1 MRKSFFKILA
11 VFMFS
16 LCIIPIPKAGAS
28 KTVRASV
35 SSQVAEAYGR
45 EILVKYETMTG
56 FNVQT
61 YVGPSQVAISRLVNG
76 VSSIAITAYRI
87 SHDMKENGYWVYSA
101 RFKRIQTA
109 L

>member
-16 LCIIPIPKAGAS
+16 LCIIPIPKAGAA